1 VLHLAGPGAGFV
13 PIDPATLH
21 AMASQVATAA
31 ISADEVAT
39 FDQTLA
45 YYEQDV
51 RPQLLHSAFAP
62 VILGLG
68 EHAPLI
74 GHHVDYPMY

>member
-1 VLHLAGPGAGFV
+1 MLELAEPGAGFV
-13 PIDPATLH
+13 PID
-21 AMASQVATAA
+21 
-31 ISADEVAT
+31 
-39 FDQTLA
+39 QTLA
-45 YYEQDV
+45 YYEHDA

-74 GHHVDYPMY
+74 GHRVDYPMQ